1 MDHRMRSSLNSW
13 FTESGFLYVVVAIFV
28 GLLFIVREGWNQLSC
43 NPTVSRTAT
52 IEGGP
57 GYYGRNP

>member
-13 FTESGFLYVVVAIFV
+13 FTEAGFLYVVVAVFV
-28 GLLFIVREGWNQLSC
+28 GLLFLFREGGGLFSC
-43 NPTVSRTAT
+43 NPTVSRNAP